1 MAIAISIRPFMLPTD
16 KNVNGFSLVELIV
29 TVAIA
34 GILGSIALPQYFHQ
48 VQRTRQNEAATSLSQ
63 IQVTIAA
70 FVDEMGLL
78 PKSWSDLNKI
88 TPLMTPD
95 GPADQQDFE
104 WIKLA
109 SASCTTPQNS
119 GLAQQNQINCYKIFI
134 SETDQVYTLTAKPN
148 NPKTEN
154 YNVMA
159 CLDLRTGSSDLK
171 KGNHTTAIAI
181 GNLQCI

>member
-1 MAIAISIRPFMLPTD
+1 MLPTD

-109 SASCTTPQNS
+109 SASLS
-119 GLAQQNQINCYKIFI
+119 LIHI
-134 SETDQVYTLTAKPN
+134 
-148 NPKTEN
+148 
-154 YNVMA
+154 
-159 CLDLRTGSSDLK
+159 
-171 KGNHTTAIAI
+171 
-181 GNLQCI
+181 